1 MPALDARSILGFV
14 AAVLAG
20 AAMWSW
26 SRHRGRLLAKE
37 RTWLIVAGI
46 FTASILYVSWHGS

>member
-14 AAVLAG
+14 ALALAG
-20 AAMWSW
+20 AAIWSW

-37 RTWLIVAGI
+37 RTWLIVATI
-46 FTASILYVSWHGS
+46 FTASILYISWFKS